1 MLKMLH
7 LLHLNVLN
15 VLPIVMLAQMLL
27 PVLLVLQDTMLMLIK
42 QNVNNAQLTLP
53 HAPALPMLHAKLLSI
68 NSLYQLI
75 LQEQPLIQSN
85 IVLHAFPIVPLA
97 PLMIKEL
104 QHAQNVELPQL
115 NFTIYL
121 LMENHAQKTLAQEVM
136 VLNVIDVFMDK
147 NYLVLN

>member
-1 MLKMLH
+1 MLY

-27 PVLLVLQDTMLMLIK
+27 PVLLVLKDTMVMPIK
-42 QNVNNAQLTLP
+42 LNVNNAQLTLI
-53 HAPALPMLHAKLLSI
+53 HASTLPMLHAKLLSI
-68 NSLYQLI
+68 NSLYQLM
-75 LQEQPLIQSN
+75 LQELLLIQSN
-85 IVLHAFPIVPLA
+85 IVLHALPIVPLVL
-97 PLMIKEL
+97 LMIKEL

-115 NFTIYL
+115 NFIIYQ
-121 LMENHAQKTLAQEVM
+121 LMENHAQKTLAHEVM